1 MKPSKAGIIRLIHA
15 SRYSWLG
22 IKAAWR
28 NESAF
33 RQEIVLF
40 AVLTPLALLLPVP
53 GVEKILLIISLVAI
67 IVVELLNSAIEAVVD
82 RIGTEL
88 HPLSGQ
94 AKDMAS
100 AAVLFTCLT
109 AFFIWGYVIV
119 NYICTLY

>member
-1 MKPSKAGIIRLIHA
+1 MKPGKTGLIRLIHA

-53 GVEKILLIISLVAI
+53 GIEKILLIASLVAV
-67 IVVELLNSAIEAVVD
+67 IVIELLNSAIEAVVD
-82 RIGTEL
+82 RIGPEL

-109 AFFIWGYVIV
+109 ALSIWAYVII
-119 NYICTLY
+119 NYICNS